1 MQSMDS
7 WKRNLYIIAVAELV
21 VIMGFS
27 FAQPFMPLY
36 MKQLGNFTDKEA
48 AFWAG
53 LAAGG
58 SGIAMFLSAPVW
70 GILADR
76 LGRKPMLLRA
86 QFGSAVVLALAAV
99 APNVYIFMALR
110 FIQGMLSGT
119 VPAASAL
126 IASQTPREKVPFA
139 MSSLMVAIFC
149 GNTIGPLVGGTIADI
164 FGFRTSF
171 FITAI
176 LLSVGGAIILFLV
189 HETFERP
196 EKGKSTSFKQAMRL
210 AGSREILP
218 LLVVVCALNI
228 GPSMMGPMIPLLIDQ
243 LAGGTQSAGSAGVVF
258 ALIGLVAAGSA
269 FLAGRVAKRIP
280 LKPILIASCIGT
292 GLLYMPPILAGTVA
306 QLVPLLAMTALMNGG
321 IITSSNSLVSYAVP
335 VSQQGIAYGLYQSA
349 NSLGG
354 GLGPF
359 LGGAIASGLGLKSV
373 FAVAGVL
380 YIVVGVLV
388 AKMLVSRGVA
398 KEASA

>member
-1 MQSMDS
+1 MDS

-76 LGRKPMLLRA
+76 WGRKPMLLRA

-99 APNVYIFMALR
+99 APNVYIFMGLR

-196 EKGKSTSFKQAMRL
+196 EKGKLTSFKQAMRL

-373 FAVAGVL
+373 FAVAGGL
-380 YIVVGVLV
+380 YIIVGVLV
-388 AKMLVSRGVA
+388 AKMLVSRVLA
-398 KEASA
+398 KDASA